1 MIGIIDL
8 AGGAQPMSSNDDR
21 AITSSITARE
31 TPAGPMPCLAACA
44 RAKTYAKALPSFIS
58 KVLNNGARSLSRQ

>member
-1 MIGIIDL
+1 MIGIIDF

-31 TPAGPMPCLAACA
+31 TPAGPMPCLALPLA
-44 RAKTYAKALPSFIS
+44 REDLCESVAKLHLKGPEQRAQIA
-58 KVLNNGARSLSRQ
+58 